1 MKKIG
6 YAWPFIEHL
15 DPAEFAVVDLRPFRH
30 YRNRRLLEE
39 SAGESWATAHKE
51 DFARL
56 VYGYDL
62 LFFIGST
69 MPATFDVVPKGD

>member
-1 MKKIG
+1 M
-6 YAWPFIEHL
+6 
-15 DPAEFAVVDLRPFRH
+15 
-30 YRNRRLLEE
+30 LEE

-62 LFFIGST
+62 LFYVGST
-69 MPATFDVVPKGD
+69 KPATFNIVPESD